1 MNKTEQHK
9 KAIIKALENSL
20 GVVTDACKKVGV
32 GRTTFYDWLNND
44 PEFKKEVESITDYA
58 IDYVESKLYNL
69 IEKEDTTATIFYLK
83 TKGRKR
89 GYSEKIITENIN
101 YNSKELNENEIKK
114 INDTLENKY

>member
-1 MNKTEQHK
+1 MLKTAQHK
-9 KAIIKALENSL
+9 KAVIEALKSSL
-20 GVVTDACKKVGV
+20 GVVTTACKKANV
-32 GRTTFYDWLNND
+32 GRRTFYDWLEND
-44 PEFKKEVESITDYA
+44 PEFKEEVESISDYA

-69 IEKEDTTATIFYLK
+69 IDKEDTTATIFYLK